1 MAASLLSAGR
11 VPAVATLIGLVLG
24 LLPVTHSLAAEET
37 LAPVPALSAAEPGL
51 PALDLSATTSASASV
66 PQAYLLS
73 DLPRVLVLPQ
83 TDLRQQGQ
91 TFGRMVAFME
101 KTGLPRTRVPNQ
113 AELQQW
119 LQRSGQGIE
128 RLTLGNNLEAYRLA
142 RFYNLARWQAESLT
156 TDESILLQKLLSW
169 RVLAQIPNGYVP
181 GEGPLIVLTYPI
193 ESDIQGCE
201 PCRVSEA
208 DSRAILA
215 HEFQHAKYAADS
227 ALRNYTEWYWFNRAS
242 VSLRS
247 HVLRFL
253 ERRGYDTTQQALVL
267 DEFHAFLAQSGN
279 GAWFQAVDWG
289 LGAEGVDRLR
299 QDFFNGLA
307 VFGLG
312 KESEA
317 RPPAIANHQ
326 HRENVNE

>member
-1 MAASLLSAGR
+1 MAAWPGAWRLPAVASLL
-11 VPAVATLIGLVLG
+11 GLGLG
-24 LLPVTHSLAAEET
+24 LLPAAHSLAAEEA
-37 LAPVPALSAAEPGL
+37 LAAVPASSATEPGL
-51 PALDLSATTSASASV
+51 PALDLSATTAAGASV

-83 TDLRQQGQ
+83 TDLRHQGQ

-101 KTGLPRTRVPNQ
+101 KTGLPRTRIPSQ
-113 AELQQW
+113 AELEQW
-119 LQRSGQGIE
+119 LRRSGQGIE

-142 RFYNLARWQAESLT
+142 RFYNLARWQGESLSS
-156 TDESILLQKLLSW
+156 EEAVLLEQLLSW
-169 RVLAQIPNGYVP
+169 RVLALTSNGYVP

-193 ESDIQGCE
+193 ESEVQGCE

-208 DSRAILA
+208 DSRAILR
-215 HEFQHAKYAADS
+215 HEFQHAKYAADG

-267 DEFHAFLAQSGN
+267 DEFHAFLAQSGE
-279 GAWFQAVDWG
+279 GMWFQAVDWG
-289 LGAEGVDRLR
+289 LGADGADRLR

-307 VFGLG
+307 VFGMR
-312 KESEA
+312 KASEA
-317 RPPAIANHQ
+317 KLPAIANHQ